1 MKQKLQIGDKIKWN
15 VPIGGGEV
23 YTILDIDTSRPTV
36 RVGNHT
42 LKKEIL
48 FQWDQDGRT
57 VQRWGHDYHGLNQN
71 LNKGGIIILNPRV
84 EPVKWIKKFTL

>member
-1 MKQKLQIGDKIKWN
+1 MKQKLRIGDKIRWN
-15 VPIGGGEV
+15 VPIGSGVV

-42 LKKEIL
+42 LKSEVL
-48 FQWDQDGRT
+48 LQWDQGGQILQT
-57 VQRWGHDYHGLNQN
+57 WGYDYHRLNQN

-84 EPVKWIKKFTL
+84 EPVKWVKKFTL